1 MKLSSDTLAV
11 LKNFASINSNI
22 VFRGGS
28 TVKTMSE
35 AKNILASATVAEDFP
50 AEFGIY
56 DLNEFLGVVSMFES
70 PELDFSNIEGGHVL
84 IVEGGRSVKYF
95 FSDPEILT
103 SPTKDIQM
111 PSPEVTF
118 TFSNNELNAIRRA
131 ASTMS
136 VSDVVIESDGSGEL
150 QATVTDTSD
159 ATSNSFSI
167 KLTAAQI
174 PDDTPFRFVY
184 NVANFKLMS
193 GTDYNVEV
201 SSKLISHLTSSSGN
215 IDYWLAL
222 EKSSTFG
229 K

>member
-22 VFRGGS
+22 VFRGGP

-35 AKNILASATVAEDFP
+35 AKNILASATLAEDFP

-70 PELDFSNIEGGHVL
+70 PELDFSNVEGGHVQ

-111 PSPEVTF
+111 PAAEVTF
-118 TFSNNELNAIRRA
+118 VLSDDDLTAIRRA

-136 VSDVVIESDGSGEL
+136 VSDVVIESDDSGEL

-167 KLTAAQI
+167 KLKPTRM
-174 PDDTPFRFVY
+174 PDGTPFRFVY
-184 NVANFKLMS
+184 NVANFKLMG

-201 SSKLISHLTSSSGN
+201 SSKLISHLKGSNN
-215 IDYWLAL
+215 IEYWIAL

-229 K
+229 N

>member
-22 VFRGGS
+22 VFRGGP

-35 AKNILASATVAEDFP
+35 AKNILASAILVEDFP

-70 PELDFSNIEGGHVL
+70 PELDFSNVEGGHVL
-84 IVEGGRSVKYF
+84 IVEGDRSVKYF

-111 PSPEVTF
+111 PAAEVTF
-118 TFSNNELNAIRRA
+118 VLSDDDLTAIRRA

-136 VSDVVIESDGSGEL
+136 VSDVVVESGGSGEL

-167 KLTAAQI
+167 KLKPTRM
-174 PDDTPFRFVY
+174 PDGTPFRFVY
-184 NVANFKLMS
+184 NVANFKLMG

-201 SSKLISHLTSSSGN
+201 SSKLISHLKGSNN
-215 IDYWLAL
+215 IEYWVAL

-229 K
+229 N